1 MAPLDLTTIL
11 GVTGSYTV
19 YLGIGFCFGFILE
32 SSGFGDSRKLAAQFY
47 FRELTV
53 LKVMFTAIVVAMLL
67 VFWATALGW
76 LDYDDINVNETWL
89 WPGIVGGLIM
99 GVGFI
104 LGGYCPGT
112 SLVSTATL
120 KVDGMFFLL
129 GLFAGVLAF
138 GETVSHINAF
148 WQSSYMGRFT
158 VPELFGLET
167 GVVVLLVVCL
177 AIAMFL
183 GFGWI
188 QRLMY
193 GRRDPE

>member
-1 MAPLDLTTIL
+1 MAPLDLTAIF
-11 GVTGSYTV
+11 GVNGSYLV
-19 YLGIGFCFGFILE
+19 YIGIGFCFGFILE
-32 SSGFGDSRKLAAQFY
+32 SSGFGDSRRLAAQFY
-47 FRELTV
+47 FSELRV

-67 VFWATALGW
+67 VFWATALGL
-76 LDYDDINVNETWL
+76 LDYDELMVKQTWL

-129 GLFAGVLAF
+129 GHIVGVVAF
-138 GETVSHINAF
+138 GETVGYIYEF
-148 WQSSYMGRFT
+148 WNSGYMGRFLL
-158 VPELFGLET
+158 PELLGLPT
-167 GVVVLLVVCL
+167 GVVVLLVVCM

-188 QRLMY
+188 QRLIY
-193 GRRDPE
+193 KRGDPQ